1 MGRLQSDRRTNRWGC
16 RWPAGCAAVPAHD
29 RIARV
34 VLATLLV
41 IGSAAVA
48 GGPER
53 LADDESAAGWVQPV
67 GLEPLIGEVDL
78 ASEMVAGIDRFLDQ
92 QLLRLTEQRPRWEL
106 DSRDRDRWESS
117 LEPYRQRLRRL
128 LGIESVR
135 SQPRPLELF
144 GPATDVELATGGR
157 ISVRRVRWP
166 VLDDP
171 APQRPGWPTL
181 WWSGLLLTPPQEPSA
196 DLIYLPDADQTP
208 ESACGLTG
216 QPAPPERLPVPVQLA
231 ASGYRVLVPRLVA
244 RESGRWMGG
253 VELTA
258 REYLHRSAFV
268 LGRTLLGYETQAV
281 LSAIDHLRLPM
292 VDSGAVAGEPQRRR
306 PLALLGYGEGGMV
319 ALLAGAVE
327 PRIDAVAVCGFFG
340 SRQATW
346 REPLE
351 RNLFGLLPDFDAPQ
365 LAQMVAPRRLIVE
378 TSLGPQVQV
387 RGRGAAPGELV
398 GPDAAEARTLLHQA
412 SDELRGWGGFLQDLE
427 PLVAV
432 DPPPTGY
439 AAQATLAAWLG
450 PLGMELAGTEPAIDS
465 IRFGGASP
473 AELAAEAE
481 LAGRDLIYHIDRHNQ
496 AVLAE
501 SGAVRQRQWGPL
513 SGVDLDAWPA
523 AVAPFR
529 ERFRQQVIGAFPLPR
544 LPANPR
550 GRQRWSGEGWI
561 GYEIVLDV
569 WPEVTAVAALL
580 LPSDLQPG
588 EARPVVVCQ
597 HGLEGRPTDTFL
609 GDHPAYHDFAAQL
622 CQRGFIVLAP
632 QNLYLFEDRFRQL
645 QRKAQPM
652 GRSLFSV
659 IVPQHQQLV
668 DWLKTQPYVD
678 PEQIAFYG
686 LSYGGKSAMRIPP
699 LVEDYCAVICS
710 ADFNEWVV
718 KNASTREPFSYVATG
733 EYEIFEWNLAHSFNY
748 FEMAALICP
757 RPFMVERGHFDAVGV
772 DHWVAWEYAKVRHL
786 YAAQLGIGER
796 TEIAWFVGPHTI
808 DGKQSFDF
816 LHRHL
821 QWPARSVAEHRE
833 VP

>member
-1 MGRLQSDRRTNRWGC
+1 
-16 RWPAGCAAVPAHD
+16 
-29 RIARV
+29 
-34 VLATLLV
+34 
-41 IGSAAVA
+41 
-48 GGPER
+48 
-53 LADDESAAGWVQPV
+53 
-67 GLEPLIGEVDL
+67 
-78 ASEMVAGIDRFLDQ
+78 
-92 QLLRLTEQRPRWEL
+92 
-106 DSRDRDRWESS
+106 
-117 LEPYRQRLRRL
+117 
-128 LGIESVR
+128 
-135 SQPRPLELF
+135 
-144 GPATDVELATGGR
+144 
-157 ISVRRVRWP
+157 
-166 VLDDP
+166 
-171 APQRPGWPTL
+171 
-181 WWSGLLLTPPQEPSA
+181 
-196 DLIYLPDADQTP
+196 
-208 ESACGLTG
+208 
-216 QPAPPERLPVPVQLA
+216 
-231 ASGYRVLVPRLVA
+231 
-244 RESGRWMGG
+244 
-253 VELTA
+253 
-258 REYLHRSAFV
+258 
-268 LGRTLLGYETQAV
+268 
-281 LSAIDHLRLPM
+281 
-292 VDSGAVAGEPQRRR
+292 
-306 PLALLGYGEGGMV
+306 MV

-365 LAQMVAPRRLIVE
+365 LAQMIAPRSLVVE
-378 TSLGPQVQV
+378 TSLGPQLQV

-398 GPDAAEARTLLHQA
+398 GPDAAEARRLVQQA
-412 SDELRGWGGFLQDLE
+412 SDELRGRGGFLQELQ
-427 PLVAV
+427 PLSVV
-432 DPPPTGY
+432 DPPPTGH
-439 AAQATLAAWLG
+439 AAQGTLAAWLG
-450 PLGMELAGTEPAIDS
+450 PLDIELRRAQEPIDS
-465 IRFGGASP
+465 IRFDGASP
-473 AELAAEAE
+473 PELAAEAQV
-481 LAGRDLIYHIDRHNQ
+481 AGRDLIYHIDRHNQ

-501 SGAVRQRQWGPL
+501 SSAVRQQQFAPL
-513 SGVDLDAWPA
+513 ADVQLDAWPA
-523 AVAPFR
+523 QIAPLR
-529 ERFRQQVIGAFPLPR
+529 DRFRREVIGEFALPR
-544 LPANPR
+544 LPANAR
-550 GRQRWSGEGWI
+550 GRQCWSGPGWT

-569 WPEVTAVAALL
+569 WPEVIAVAALL
-580 LPSDLQPG
+580 LPSDLKPG
-588 EARPVVVCQ
+588 ETRPVVVCQ

-632 QNLYLFEDRFRQL
+632 QNPYIFEDRFRQL

-678 PEQIAFYG
+678 PERIAFYG

-733 EYEIFEWNLAHSFNY
+733 EYEIFEWNLGHSFNY

-821 QWPARSVAEHRE
+821 QWPAGSVADRQE